1 MTRLGNH
8 YAWASPDYIL
18 RHMTW
23 AQVWVYYDACIAHMS
38 DKEYQTEIEESEPL
52 KRQGVVTTDGGV
64 RTYNR

>member
-1 MTRLGNH
+1 
-8 YAWASPDYIL
+8 
-18 RHMTW
+18 MTW